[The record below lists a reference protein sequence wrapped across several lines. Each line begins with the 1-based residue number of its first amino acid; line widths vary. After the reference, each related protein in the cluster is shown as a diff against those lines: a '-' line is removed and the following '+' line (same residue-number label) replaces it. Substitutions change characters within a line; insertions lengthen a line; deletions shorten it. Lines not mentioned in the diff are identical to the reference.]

1 MEDQVL
7 KKSVVEPTLTHNA
20 TFILLHDR
28 GSSGAEFQNAI
39 CNALLPN
46 LVRQVA
52 PGARFV
58 FPDGPLVDPTVGRDW
73 YDLEYPQQEGS
84 EAASLD
90 QWTHVM
96 YAAEQVD
103 IVVKDEERL
112 IGREKIF
119 LGGVG
124 KGCAIALMTLLEM
137 DRPIGGFIGF
147 GGWMPFIKDIKD
159 VATLGMIQTP
169 NPPFSQNGQYN
180 QGGNGGMDPGQ
191 GNGFVDPRML
201 SIQNDQQQQP
211 FPQAVF
217 PTPML
222 AHPDQSAWAQH
233 KRVAHFLRMF
243 QWNEASRF
251 RYENEFGTA
260 TPIVLMHSSN
270 DELVN
275 PLCAI
280 QAEMVLTELGYGVK
294 LRETNSGHVI
304 TRQVLGDL
312 ISTLIQIL
320 PLSNASL
327 KSDLTTFMINST
339 T

>member
-1 MEDQVL
+1 MEADQVL
-7 KKSVVEPTLTHNA
+7 KKSVIEPILTHNA

-28 GSSGAEFQNAI
+28 GSSGVDFQNTL

-46 LVRQVA
+46 LVSQVA

-58 FPDGPLVDPTVGRDW
+58 FPDGPLVDPTTVGRDW
-73 YDLEYPQQEGS
+73 YDLEYPQIEGR
-84 EAASLD
+84 EAASLN

-96 YAAEQVD
+96 YAAEQID

-124 KGCAIALMTLLEM
+124 KGCAIAMTTLLEM
-137 DRPIGGFIGF
+137 NQPIGGFIGF

-169 NPPFSQNGQYN
+169 NPPFSQNNQYN
-180 QGGNGGMDPGQ
+180 QGGIGGMAPG
-191 GNGFVDPRML
+191 G
-201 SIQNDQQQQP
+201 QQQQP
-211 FPQAVF
+211 FPQAIF
-217 PTPML
+217 PTP
-222 AHPDQSAWAQH
+222 DSNQSAFARH
-233 KRVAHFLRMF
+233 KRVARFLRMF

-251 RYENEFGTA
+251 RYEDDFGTA
-260 TPIVLMHSSN
+260 TPIVLMHSPN
-270 DELVN
+270 DEVVD
-275 PLCAI
+275 PLLAI
-280 QAEMVLTELGYGVK
+280 EAEMMLTELGYGVK
-294 LRETNSGHVI
+294 LKSSDCGHTI
-304 TRQVLGDL
+304 TRQVLGDF
-312 ISTLIQIL
+312 ISILIQIL

-327 KSDLTTFMINST
+327 KSDLTTFMVNST